1 MQMFLQFFAHYSNGY
16 DMMDG
21 SDWGWGFLMMLFWA
35 IVIIAIVVM
44 LIRGLSSSQSNK
56 KSRDEDSL
64 DIAKNRY
71 AKGEITKKE
80 FEQLKKDLVSR

>member
-35 IVIIAIVVM
+35 LVVIFVVVLIVRAF
-44 LIRGLSSSQSNK
+44 GGG
-56 KSRDEDSL
+56 RDDGHKTNDAVS
-64 DIAKNRY
+64 IAKERY

-80 FEQLKKDLVSR
+80 FEQLKKDLTSR

>member
-1 MQMFLQFFAHYSNGY
+1 MALRYTAHYNDGY
-16 DMMDG
+16 NMMDG